1 MATGLSR
8 KAWVALLVVGC
19 LILGG
24 GWLCPYIFN
33 ALDNLPGERP
43 RVALQSYPSPSRT
56 YVARIQFKVMRSD
69 NYVDN
74 YDTWVEVCPASK
86 MRGVS
91 VVRLFRTT
99 CLACVWKDDR
109 DLIIY
114 YWGAINKDYK
124 IVKEVDGIKIRLFKI
139 DAPGNPD
146 PSMINWGR

>member
-1 MATGLSR
+1 MSTGPSR
-8 KAWVALLVVGC
+8 KAWIALLVVGY

-24 GWLCPYIFN
+24 GWLFSYILN

-69 NYVDN
+69 NHIED
-74 YDTWVEVCPASK
+74 YDTWVEVCSAGR
-86 MRGVS
+86 MRGAS

-99 CLACVWKDDR
+99 CLACVWKGDR
-109 DLIIY
+109 DLSIY

-124 IVKEVDGIKIRLFKI
+124 IVKEVDGIKIHLVKI
-139 DAPGNPD
+139 NAPGDLD
-146 PSMINWGR
+146 PSMINWGA